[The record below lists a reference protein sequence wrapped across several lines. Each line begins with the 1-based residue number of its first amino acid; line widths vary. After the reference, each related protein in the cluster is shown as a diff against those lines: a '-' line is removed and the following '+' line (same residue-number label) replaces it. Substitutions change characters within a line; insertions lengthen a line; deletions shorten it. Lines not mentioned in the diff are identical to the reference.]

1 MEVII
6 FYVELIVHV
15 MLCYFAEGSC
25 HNIQVTAGLD
35 ESTFFI
41 TPLQYKAVNI
51 CKDLVIKFPML
62 ASELSQQKGM
72 ID

>member
-1 MEVII
+1 MEEII

-25 HNIQVTAGLD
+25 HNVQVTAGLD
-35 ESTFFI
+35 KSTFFMS
-41 TPLQYKAVNI
+41 PLQYKAMNI

-62 ASELSQQKGM
+62 ASELSQLKCM